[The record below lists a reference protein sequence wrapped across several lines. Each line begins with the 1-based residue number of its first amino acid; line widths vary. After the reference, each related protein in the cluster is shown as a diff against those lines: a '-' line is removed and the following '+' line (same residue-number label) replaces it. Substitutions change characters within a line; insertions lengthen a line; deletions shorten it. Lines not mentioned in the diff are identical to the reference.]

1 MGAVWQ
7 MEMERKISFFKVLM
21 GDFVHRLRIP
31 PAFVKYMKKDITQ
44 ITLECPNG
52 MLWVVQLQT
61 RSSGLYLK
69 SGWQEFVKGH
79 CLKNYDLLVFG
90 YDGGVQFTV
99 QIYDRTACESED
111 VCIEK
116 ASPDHSCD
124 DARKEKDRR
133 VKKSLDSSKPS
144 HGRIPVGE
152 TESHRNC
159 EVHLYSKITVLPLKY
174 KSGSYPADPGEPQ
187 NDRYVKIKMKDVKCS
202 VATKVDFRRRRQLP
216 VDDKVGKAREKAN
229 CFTSKFPYFLS
240 QMTNGGTRKGGLLHI
255 PSGFRKQHF
264 PRGRMQMVLQSP
276 DGTPWEVSY
285 ISNRYQGSLSRGWDA
300 FSRYHNLA
308 VGDFCTFELVDEKT
322 LRAQIFRVDNEM
334 VQQVA
339 AQEEPPVARK
349 ALKAS
354 GGDIEKATDW
364 IFSQPDASSSVDM
377 ETTPSNGPSTSD
389 SALPDGGGRYKLM
402 AIVSHIGTSTQ
413 CGHYVAHVYKNGRWV
428 IFNDNKV
435 GASIDP
441 PKGMGYLYFF
451 QRMDG

>member
-1 MGAVWQ
+1 MGWGVQLCRRQ
-7 MEMERKISFFKVLM
+7 MDMERKISFFKVLM

-61 RSSGLYLK
+61 RSSGLYMK
-69 SGWQEFVKGH
+69 SGWQEFVKEH

-99 QIYDRTACESED
+99 QTYDRTACESED
-111 VCIEK
+111 VCIKK

-124 DARKEKDRR
+124 DARKEQDRR

-144 HGRIPVGE
+144 HDRIPIGE

-159 EVHLYSKITVLPLKY
+159 EVHQVGLRSA
-174 KSGSYPADPGEPQ
+174 GSRSRGIHEEQISIVYPGEPQ
-187 NDRYVKIKMKDVKCS
+187 NDRCVNIKMKDVKCS

-216 VDDKVGKAREKAN
+216 VDDKVVKAREKAN

-240 QMTNGGTRKGGLLHI
+240 QMTNAGTRRGGVLHI

-322 LRAQIFRVDNEM
+322 LRAQIFRVVE
-334 VQQVA
+334 
-339 AQEEPPVARK
+339 
-349 ALKAS
+349 
-354 GGDIEKATDW
+354 
-364 IFSQPDASSSVDM
+364 
-377 ETTPSNGPSTSD
+377 
-389 SALPDGGGRYKLM
+389 
-402 AIVSHIGTSTQ
+402 
-413 CGHYVAHVYKNGRWV
+413 
-428 IFNDNKV
+428 
-435 GASIDP
+435 
-441 PKGMGYLYFF
+441 
-451 QRMDG
+451 